1 MAEVVEKG
9 EYAEERGSGRI
20 DKIWFVGLEIFE
32 NPANQLTVNQE
43 PARGT
48 HPLDITAPMSAQM
61 HWDLEDRSGWPAN
74 LKLWQRPTPWINPT
88 YNVGVMRYKGRIVHD
103 FAGNPIQNF
112 RIPLT
117 ISSMVEGLR
126 IESWLR
132 SDNRLSLG
140 DIEARMWTK
149 DGPQGRLPCFG
160 KRLLSK
166 RASLARVRAGLISWV
181 AKRGR
186 DAQTAYMDSLR
197 TPANRAANQVRDE
210 DLNAQQRA
218 AYANMGLD
226 ESKRSSAPS
235 RPVRI
240 KKIKKAAARDGT
252 APASSSGAANPVAAA
267 SSEDSEDGA
276 EAEADPET
284 ESDQEA
290 QDQSQASER
299 SWSSS
304 IEDPLDSRN
313 DFPTNLEEEAMLQRA
328 LEITTDEFV
337 TLVGQDPA
345 PTTRGDNYNSQ
356 WGTLQAQFRVLWA
369 AADHPGHPVVEFGP
383 PRLVA
388 RGRWTGGISRFE
400 EAEEIEGEW

>member
-1 MAEVVEKG
+1 MRRKG
-9 EYAEERGSGRI
+9 EAEGLIRYGSSFWRLS
-20 DKIWFVGLEIFE
+20 K
-32 NPANQLTVNQE
+32 NQANQFTVNRE

-48 HPLDITAPMSAQM
+48 HPLDVTAPMTTQM
-61 HWDLEDRSGWPAN
+61 HWDLEKRSGWPNN

-103 FAGNPIQNF
+103 FAGNPIRDF

-117 ISSMVEGLR
+117 ISSAVEGLR
-126 IESWLR
+126 IESWMR
-132 SDNRLSLG
+132 SDDRLTLG

-149 DGPQGRLPCFG
+149 DGGPHGREPCYG

-166 RASLARVRAGLISWV
+166 RASLARVRAGLISWM
-181 AKRGR
+181 AKKGR

-226 ESKRSSAPS
+226 ESKKSSAPT
-235 RPVRI
+235 RAVRI
-240 KKIKKAAARDGT
+240 KKIKKAAGGDG
-252 APASSSGAANPVAAA
+252 AAAASSSGAANPDPADPVAAA
-267 SSEDSEDGA
+267 SSEESEDGD
-276 EAEADPET
+276 ESQADP
-284 ESDQEA
+284 EA
-290 QDQSQASER
+290 QDQEQASEH

-313 DFPTNLEEEAMLQRA
+313 DFPTNPEEEALLQRA
-328 LEITTDEFV
+328 LQITREEFV
-337 TLVGQDPA
+337 TLVGQEPA
-345 PTTRGDNYNSQ
+345 PTNPGDNYNSQ
-356 WGTLQAQFRVLWA
+356 WGTLQAQYRVLWA

-400 EAEEIEGEW
+400 DAEEIEGEW